1 VLAQRN
7 TKLEEAQKA
16 QADLIRKQRALD
28 DAKRE
33 LDLTVEKRVQ
43 ASLAEI
49 RQKAKKEADDA
60 LKLRVTEKE
69 HQIASIQRQI
79 EELKRKAE
87 QGSQQLQ
94 GEALELE
101 LETTLQVNF
110 PTDGIEAVGKGEF
123 GGVWPDGSA
132 LWRNSLGNEKNEKLE

>member
-49 RQKAKKEADDA
+49 RQ
-60 LKLRVTEKE
+60 
-69 HQIASIQRQI
+69 
-79 EELKRKAE
+79 KRKAE